1 VRLVLFP
8 GEPHGLGKIA
18 YQRRKVEEDLA
29 WFDRYLFERSDPK
42 SVAVPEGTPLAA
54 LLARSRAARA
64 AGAADVAGAAND
76 GKPAAATDA
85 GGPLGRMAAGVL
97 VPETVPFRGLEIG
110 RFEVTRAQWA
120 AFDPAAAPAPGDEE
134 LPAAGIPFER
144 ARAYAAWLAETT
156 GEPWRLPTAAEAE
169 ALAEAAEGAG
179 AGGNTLE
186 RWTGYPPNPEDR
198 RAIAVELGAAA
209 ERLGR
214 PAPLLLPVGSLPGV
228 GDDPVFDLDGNAA
241 EWAVGE
247 NGEGVRSGPSADRA
261 ADPRAEPG
269 PPDPAYV
276 GLRVVKGAVT
286 APPG

>member
-1 VRLVLFP
+1 
-8 GEPHGLGKIA
+8 
-18 YQRRKVEEDLA
+18 
-29 WFDRYLFERSDPK
+29 
-42 SVAVPEGTPLAA
+42 
-54 LLARSRAARA
+54 
-64 AGAADVAGAAND
+64 
-76 GKPAAATDA
+76 
-85 GGPLGRMAAGVL
+85 
-97 VPETVPFRGLEIG
+97 VPFRGIEVG
-110 RFEVTRAQWA
+110 RFVVTRVQWA
-120 AFDPAAAPAPGDEE
+120 AFAPGAARARGDDV
-134 LPAAGIPFER
+134 LPAAGNPSAR
-144 ARAYAAWLAETT
+144 ARAYAAGLAETP

-179 AGGNTLE
+179 AAGNTLE

-198 RAIAVELGAAA
+198 RAIAAELGAAA

-276 GLRVVKGAVT
+276 GLRVVKGAVVDS
-286 APPG
+286 AG